1 MFQLYSE
8 LSKAVDIYNERV
20 VESEILEYHE
30 VLNMLED
37 RYDEKEL
44 MALII
49 QMYSM
54 AH

>member
-8 LSKAVDIYNERV
+8 LSKAVDVYNERV
-20 VESEILEYHE
+20 VESEVLEYKE
-30 VLNMLED
+30 VLDMLND
-37 RYDEKEL
+37 RYDEREL

-54 AH
+54 VH